1 MAKNEVLNAAL
12 ALPPEVR
19 VEVAEKLLDSLGP
32 LDPEIE
38 AAWAVEARDRLEAY
52 DRGEIKAVP
61 GQQVFERLRQKYG

>member
-12 ALPPEVR
+12 ALPPDVR

-38 AAWAVEARDRLEAY
+38 AAWAAEARDRFEAY
-52 DRGEIKAVP
+52 ERGEIKAVP